1 MSVKTDPASAEIP
14 SAEVFVPAAILDP
27 DFPGLRAVP
36 GQPLSSVQFVA
47 SDQPVP
53 TGSSVPSDQSVPC
66 DQSVPGDISVA
77 PDISAVPGL
86 RAVPGQPLSCV
97 QSVAS
102 DQPVPT
108 GSSVPSDQSVP
119 CDQSVPGD
127 ISVAPDISAVPG
139 LRAAP
144 GQPLSCVQSVLSG
157 QPDPCD
163 LPGTPG
169 TPGTPGQPVA
179 PDISDAPVRPASP
192 AQGAIAGRPA
202 VPGCGAVCTDGAGSS
217 GAPSSAAG
225 VPPSLGAFA
234 LAVYPFLELQPFH
247 RAYYRVLEAF
257 AAGRIRRLIVTMPPQ
272 HGKSV
277 GATTLLPAYVLGL
290 DPDLRVAI
298 ASYSGALASK
308 FNRRVQRIIES
319 REYAALFPATTI
331 KQGAKPPGYIRTA
344 DEVEVIGRRG
354 GLLSVGREGA
364 LTGNRVDCF
373 ILDDLYKDAL
383 EANSPIVRAN
393 CWEWY
398 TSVVRTRM
406 HNASRE
412 LIVFTRWHEEDLIGT
427 LAAREPVVEFT
438 RWAQLDGL
446 SPDTWLHL
454 NFEALKAS
462 PPTEVDPRVP
472 GEALWEGQQGRAL
485 LEAKRRLDPLQ
496 FESMYQG
503 HPSSREGL
511 LYGLNFAEYDQL
523 PHEIVRR
530 ANYTDTADTGDDYLC
545 SLSYAVDADGVVYIT
560 DAVYSRE
567 PMEVTEPLVAGMLLR
582 SDTRQAA
589 IESNNGGRG
598 FARSVQALAPS
609 VRIEWFHQGANKE
622 ARILSNSATALHLV
636 RFPRGWNLRWP
647 ELYAHLTTYR
657 RRFRANR
664 WHDAADVVTGIVE
677 REAPGRNRA
686 RVRGVRFL

>member
-27 DFPGLRAVP
+27 DFPGLRAAP
-36 GQPLSSVQFVA
+36 GQPA
-47 SDQPVP
+47 IPGQPDP
-53 TGSSVPSDQSVPC
+53 SGSSVPCAQSVPC

-77 PDISAVPGL
+77 
-86 RAVPGQPLSCV
+86 
-97 QSVAS
+97 
-102 DQPVPT
+102 
-108 GSSVPSDQSVP
+108 
-119 CDQSVPGD
+119 
-127 ISVAPDISAVPG
+127 
-139 LRAAP
+139 
-144 GQPLSCVQSVLSG
+144 SG
-157 QPDPCD
+157 QPV
-163 LPGTPG
+163 TPG
-169 TPGTPGQPVA
+169 LPAV
-179 PDISDAPVRPASP
+179 SVRPVSP

-202 VPGCGAVCTDGAGSS
+202 VPGYGAICTDGAGPS
-217 GAPSSAAG
+217 GALPSVAG
-225 VPPSLGAFA
+225 VPPSFGAFA

-308 FNRRVQRIIES
+308 FNRRVQRIVES

-354 GLLSVGREGA
+354 GLLSVGREGS

-454 NFEALKAS
+454 NFEALKTS

-545 SLSYAVDADGVVYIT
+545 SMSYAVDTDGTIYVT
-560 DAVYSRE
+560 DLVYSRE
-567 PMEVTEPLVAGMLLR
+567 GMEVTEGLVADLLLR
-582 SDTRQAA
+582 SDTRTAA
-589 IESNNGGRG
+589 VESNNGGRG
-598 FARSVQALAPS
+598 FARAVQRLVPA
-609 VRIEWFHQGANKE
+609 VRVEWFHQSANKE
-622 ARILSNSATALHLV
+622 ARILSNSATVLHTL
-636 RFPRGWNLRWP
+636 RMPRGWNLRWP

-657 RRFRANR
+657 RQFRANR

-677 REAPGRNRA
+677 REVGGGRRGQCRA
-686 RVRGVRFL
+686 LSFLTRRE

>member
-27 DFPGLRAVP
+27 DFPGLRA
-36 GQPLSSVQFVA
+36 
-47 SDQPVP
+47 
-53 TGSSVPSDQSVPC
+53 
-66 DQSVPGDISVA
+66 
-77 PDISAVPGL
+77 
-86 RAVPGQPLSCV
+86 
-97 QSVAS
+97 
-102 DQPVPT
+102 
-108 GSSVPSDQSVP
+108 
-119 CDQSVPGD
+119 
-127 ISVAPDISAVPG
+127 
-139 LRAAP
+139 AP

-157 QPDPCD
+157 QPDPSGSSVPCAQSVPCD
-163 LPGTPG
+163 QSVPGDISVAS
-169 TPGTPGQPVA
+169 GQPVTPGLPA
-179 PDISDAPVRPASP
+179 VSVRPVSP

-202 VPGCGAVCTDGAGSS
+202 VSGYGAVCTDGAGPS
-217 GAPSSAAG
+217 GALPSVAG
-225 VPPSLGAFA
+225 VPPSFGAFA

-308 FNRRVQRIIES
+308 FNRRVQRIVES

-331 KQGAKPPGYIRTA
+331 KQGAKPPGYIRTV

-354 GLLSVGREGA
+354 GLLSVGREGS

-589 IESNNGGRG
+589 VESNNGGRL
-598 FARSVQALAPS
+598 FALNVRKAVKAKNEKCIIQAKPTTANKDTRILLKSGWIKKHCYFLEECEYKKGSDYDRIMKALTGYKKEGGNKHDDAPDGMTILAENVEFIGLCKANS
-609 VRIEWFHQGANKE
+609 VRRV
-622 ARILSNSATALHLV
+622 AR
-636 RFPRGWNLRWP
+636 
-647 ELYAHLTTYR
+647 
-657 RRFRANR
+657 
-664 WHDAADVVTGIVE
+664 
-677 REAPGRNRA
+677 GR
-686 RVRGVRFL
+686 